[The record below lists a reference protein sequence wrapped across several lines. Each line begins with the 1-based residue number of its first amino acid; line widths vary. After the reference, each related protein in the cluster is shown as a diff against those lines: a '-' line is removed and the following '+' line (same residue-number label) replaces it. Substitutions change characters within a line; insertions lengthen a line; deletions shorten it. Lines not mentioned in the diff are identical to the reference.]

1 MIVVVRRRARLN
13 APCYVCEASLAR
25 IARRQRRRA
34 MREKEHISR
43 LHAKPDRA
51 DLPFGI
57 VPANELALT
66 GRSVNNLTK
75 LLPFVNI
82 RYQRVVKKTL
92 DVIGRAASISGG
104 DYERHQVCDYQLCN
118 YQACDCCSGRS
129 RLYKRPSRSITSD
142 DFGSADPVHGINPY
156 LLCGRPPFHPRPP
169 LGRRPN
175 SPTR

>member
-1 MIVVVRRRARLN
+1 MVVVVRRRARLN
-13 APCYVCEASLAR
+13 APCHVCEANFSR
-25 IARRQRRRA
+25 IARRQRRA

-43 LHAKPDRA
+43 LQAKPDRA
-51 DLPFGI
+51 DPPFVI

-75 LLPFVNI
+75 RLPFVNI

-92 DVIGRAASISGG
+92 GMFDRAASISGG
-104 DYERHQVCDYQLCN
+104 EDGRRQVCD

-129 RLYKRPSRSITSD
+129 GLYKRPSRSITSD